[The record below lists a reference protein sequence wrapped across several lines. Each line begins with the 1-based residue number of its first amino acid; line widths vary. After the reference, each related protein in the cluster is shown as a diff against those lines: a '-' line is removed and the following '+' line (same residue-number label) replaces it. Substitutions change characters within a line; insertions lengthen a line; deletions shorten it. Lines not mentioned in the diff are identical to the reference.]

1 MHSFISHNFCNY
13 FSINTY
19 LQQLEVPLV
28 LLVALFAFL
37 TEFFPFE
44 LFAEFIQF
52 AHQLDEFFRVDGSF
66 QIKVEHEFKFPFRQG
81 TGFQF
86 GNIDPQGVHPCKNL
100 I

>member
-44 LFAEFIQF
+44 LFAELLLELFAELFVELFIPLF
-52 AHQLDEFFRVDGSF
+52 IEFLLVAFLL
-66 QIKVEHEFKFPFRQG
+66 EFSDD
-81 TGFQF
+81 
-86 GNIDPQGVHPCKNL
+86 IL
-100 I
+100 